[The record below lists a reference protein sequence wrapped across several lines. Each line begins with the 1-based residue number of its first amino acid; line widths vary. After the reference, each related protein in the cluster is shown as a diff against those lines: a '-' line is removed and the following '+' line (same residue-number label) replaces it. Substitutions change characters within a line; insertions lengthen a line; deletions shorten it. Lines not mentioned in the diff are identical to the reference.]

1 MTYQNPPR
9 KSLGTL
15 YRAEKTKPRSPD
27 MTGTL
32 KIQMHTLQEIFEF
45 SNKCDNDEVVCPIAA
60 WFNGEPGRQYLVI
73 ELSPPYRPKA
83 KMLDPAR
90 TLEPFFAEVTG
101 DQNE

>member
-1 MTYQNPPR
+1 MNYQNSPR

-32 KIQMHTLQEIFEF
+32 KIQMHTLRELFEF
-45 SNKCDNDEVVCPIAA
+45 SKESDSDEIVCPIAA
-60 WFNGEPGRQYLVI
+60 WINGQPGRQYLVI
-73 ELSPPYRPKA
+73 ELSSPYRPKP
-83 KMLDPAR
+83 KISDPGP
-90 TLEPFFAEVTG
+90 TLEPFFAEITG

>member
-1 MTYQNPPR
+1 MNYQNPPR

-32 KIQMHTLQEIFEF
+32 KIQGHTLRELFEF
-45 SNKCDNDEVVCPIAA
+45 YKNSDTDEVVCAIAA
-60 WFNGEPGRQYLVI
+60 WINGEPGRQYLVI

-83 KMLDPAR
+83 RIPDPGP
-90 TLEPFFAEVTG
+90 TLEPFFAEITG
-101 DQNE
+101 DQND

>member
-27 MTGTL
+27 FTGAQ
-32 KIQMHTLQEIFEF
+32 KIQFPTAQEIFEI
-45 SNKCDNDEVVCPIAA
+45 SKQCDSGEIVCPIAA
-60 WFNGEPGRQYLVI
+60 WIHGQPGRQYLVI

-83 KMLDPAR
+83 KIPDPGP
-90 TLEPFFAEVTG
+90 TLECFFAEITG

>member
-1 MTYQNPPR
+1 MNYPNPR

-32 KIQMHTLQEIFEF
+32 KIQMHTLRELFEF
-45 SNKCDNDEVVCPIAA
+45 YNNCDTGEVVCPIAA
-60 WFNGEPGRQYLVI
+60 WINGEPGRQYLVI

-83 KMLDPAR
+83 KIPDPGP
-90 TLEPFFAEVTG
+90 TLEPFFAEITG

>member
-27 MTGTL
+27 LLGAQ
-32 KIQMHTLQEIFEF
+32 KIQIPTVQEMYEF
-45 SNKCDNDEVVCPIAA
+45 SKTCDSGEIVCPIAA
-60 WFNGEPGRQYLVI
+60 WIHGQPGRQYLVI

-83 KMLDPAR
+83 RMPDPGP
-90 TLEPFFAEVTG
+90 TLEPFFAEITAE
-101 DQNE
+101 QND

>member
-1 MTYQNPPR
+1 MNYQITPR

-27 MTGTL
+27 MLGAH
-32 KIQMHTLQEIFEF
+32 KIQIPTVQEMYEF
-45 SNKCDNDEVVCPIAA
+45 SKTCDSGEIVCPIAA
-60 WFNGEPGRQYLVI
+60 WIHGQPGRQYLVI

-83 KMLDPAR
+83 KIPDPGP
-90 TLEPFFAEVTG
+90 TLECFFAEITG

>member
-1 MTYQNPPR
+1 MNYPNPR

-32 KIQMHTLQEIFEF
+32 KIQMHTLRELFEF
-45 SNKCDNDEVVCPIAA
+45 YNNCDTEVVCPIAA
-60 WFNGEPGRQYLVI
+60 WINGEPGRQYLVI

-83 KMLDPAR
+83 KIPDPGP
-90 TLEPFFAEVTG
+90 TLEPFFAEITG

>member
-1 MTYQNPPR
+1 MNYQNLPR

-32 KIQMHTLQEIFEF
+32 KIQMHTLRELFEF
-45 SNKCDNDEVVCPIAA
+45 YNNCDSDEIVCPIAA
-60 WFNGEPGRQYLVI
+60 WIHGQPGRQYLVI

-83 KMLDPAR
+83 RMPDPGP
-90 TLEPFFAEVTG
+90 TLEPFFAEITG
-101 DQNE
+101 EQDE

>member
-1 MTYQNPPR
+1 MNYQNPPR

-32 KIQMHTLQEIFEF
+32 KIQMHTLRELFEF
-45 SNKCDNDEVVCPIAA
+45 YNNCDSDEIVCPIAA
-60 WFNGEPGRQYLVI
+60 WIHGQPGRQYLVI

-83 KMLDPAR
+83 RMPDPGP
-90 TLEPFFAEVTG
+90 TLEPFFAEITAE
-101 DQNE
+101 QND

>member
-1 MTYQNPPR
+1 MNYQPPQR

-15 YRAEKTKPRSPD
+15 YRAQKTQPRSPD
-27 MTGTL
+27 MLGAQ
-32 KIQMHTLQEIFEF
+32 KIQIPTVQEMFEF
-45 SNKCDNDEVVCPIAA
+45 SKKCDNGEIVCPIAA
-60 WFNGEPGRQYLVI
+60 WVNGEPGRQYLVI